1 MAEDPNAWWAFRK
14 DLSMRNL
21 TGYIRAEKTTAVQK
35 RRAVWLSLI
44 LLFFLV
50 GLMFFWF
57 HLTS

>member
-1 MAEDPNAWWAFRK
+1 MAEDPNSWWAMRK

-21 TGYIRAEKTTAVQK
+21 TGYIRTEKTTAVQK
-35 RRAVWLSLI
+35 RLVVWLSLI

-50 GLMFFWF
+50 GLIFLWF